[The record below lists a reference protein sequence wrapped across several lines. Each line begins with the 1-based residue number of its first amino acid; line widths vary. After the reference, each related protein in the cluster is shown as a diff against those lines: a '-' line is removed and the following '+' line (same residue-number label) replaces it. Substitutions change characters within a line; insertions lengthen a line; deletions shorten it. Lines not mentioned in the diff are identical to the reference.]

1 MVSITLAHDIIVNNW
16 NRMKILTNNVA
27 GLNQLALVRAKWGS
41 NIIFMACDETLIHP
55 RIIPIYLGSIEDPQ
69 TQFHI

>member
-1 MVSITLAHDIIVNNW
+1 
-16 NRMKILTNNVA
+16 MKILTNNVA

-41 NIIFMACDETLIHP
+41 NIIFMAYDETLIHP